1 MSHKY
6 FLAICFTIL
15 LSSQT
20 MAQTSSPIVAYY
32 NLLASYDDDIK
43 LHQLSEENG
52 QWFSTTIEE
61 DEKVPVKVDAEND
74 FLEIKDKEFGGTF
87 TLQLSLF
94 KTTDG
99 NVYIGL
105 VKNHLDI
112 FLHGEIHIL
121 KLRNGR
127 WNDVTEEVLPTI
139 TYKDFTKPQLGLA
152 ASAYN
157 AELEHHLEFGYQL
170 PTNGRTVLAIMQTQT
185 LKDKCQRNEAEVRDY
200 CKELEALEYTSI
212 ELIWNAKSA
221 TFVLGDKK

>member
-1 MSHKY
+1 MSYKY
-6 FLAICFTIL
+6 LLALLCVIFLHSYAT
-15 LSSQT
+15 
-20 MAQTSSPIVAYY
+20 AQATSPIVAYY

-43 LHQLSEENG
+43 LHQLSENNG
-52 QWFSTTIEE
+52 QWYSTTTEGN
-61 DEKVPVKVDAEND
+61 DKVPVKVDAKND

-127 WNDVTEEVLPTI
+127 WNDVTEEVLPTV
-139 TYKDFTKPQLGLA
+139 TYKDFTSPQLGLA

-170 PTNGRTVLAIMQTQT
+170 PTNGRTILAKMQTQI
-185 LKDKCQRNEAEVRDY
+185 LKDKCDRNEAEVKDY
-200 CKELEALEYTSI
+200 CQELDALEYTNI
-212 ELIWNAKSA
+212 ELIWNAKA
-221 TFVLGDKK
+221 ARFILGEKK

>member
-1 MSHKY
+1 LLTLLCVINGHAQNTS
-6 FLAICFTIL
+6 TI
-15 LSSQT
+15 
-20 MAQTSSPIVAYY
+20 IAYY

-52 QWFSTTIEE
+52 IWYSSIDQGKSKIPIT
-61 DEKVPVKVDAEND
+61 VDSKND

-99 NVYIGL
+99 NIYIGL

-127 WNDVTEEVLPTI
+127 WNDVTTEVMPTL
-139 TYKDFTKPQLGLA
+139 TYKDFSEPQLGLA
-152 ASAYN
+152 AAAYD
-157 AELEHHLEFGYQL
+157 ADLEHHLEFGYQL
-170 PTNGRTVLAIMQTQT
+170 PTNGRTVKAEMQTQI
-185 LKDKCQRNEAEVRDY
+185 LQEKCNRGAAEVKDY
-200 CKELEALEYTSI
+200 CRELESITYTSI
-212 ELIWNAKSA
+212 ELIWNAKA
-221 TFVLGDKK
+221 AKFTLGEKKE